1 MNNLNQN
8 KYLVNCHSCGKEIH
22 KSSKICPYCGAKK
35 PWYKKPGNCVAIGI
49 LIFFI
54 IGVIVSIGDTESN
67 TQSTTSNTIAQKV
80 EENNTISNEPIKE
93 ENTIEYIPFN
103 LIQGMREL
111 KENELK
117 FKENYDEKYV
127 ETSGEISTFSEA
139 GEKIYVSLNLGD
151 EFWLDSAYFYFKSS
165 EKDKLLN
172 LKKGD
177 TVKVRG
183 RLVLTTVFKSI
194 EVRDCEIVG

>member
-54 IGVIVSIGDTESN
+54 IGVIGSIGDTESN